1 MGITQD
7 KQGIQTESAQEELG
21 VSFLDATNF
30 PDYFKQHLEI
40 TSARLRGEEHNILL
54 GEKSDSVAGV
64 IQRTAGAS
72 LSAAGRSEAE
82 KKKKREEDTA
92 RFLEQIRKLQ
102 EEIAAI
108 DLKIKAV
115 KKAIKDAELDIAE
128 FTNRIEILKT
138 IQEELR
144 GGKITVASALQS
156 PEVRLAVA
164 GWEERQGKRFDPQ
177 ANNAHEILQN
187 IIIEEQIKLD
197 ASHKTDRINEKND
210 LEGQLADLK
219 AEKSQL
225 TKELKQ
231 LDKDYKYSTSNE
243 FASAA
248 KGKEYEARFDKKN
261 KNRIEITGKIESAE
275 QDNTKR
281 FMQAISHLKNDKAAY
296 HAAIDSFIR
305 GGNGGEPL
313 DEKTQDTIMKDVK
326 ADHDIRERLA
336 IFRFLSKHEKIE
348 RYKNEPIYSK
358 FVAKIAKTLPKDLK
372 ESVLNSHEIK
382 IATGLDF
389 TPQEQNVNSTAL
401 RSKASPKDIHQTF
414 NGKSG
419 DDLAVGRNAEEK
431 TEPTQIEHNH
441 FLTMKS

>member
-7 KQGIQTESAQEELG
+7 KQGIQTESAPEELG
-21 VSFLDATNF
+21 VSFLDASNF

-102 EEIAAI
+102 EEIAAL

-197 ASHKTDRINEKND
+197 ASHKIDRINEKND
-210 LEGQLADLK
+210 LEGQLAALK

-275 QDNTKR
+275 QDNTKQ
-281 FMQAISHLKNDKAAY
+281 FMQSISHLKNDKAAY

-305 GGNGGEPL
+305 GENGGEPL
-313 DEKTQDTIMKDVK
+313 DDLTLKKISTDSNLDMDLRTRV
-326 ADHDIRERLA
+326 ALY
-336 IFRFLSKHEKIE
+336 RFLQGHADIQE
-348 RYKNEPIYSK
+348 YKNTSEYAT
-358 FVAKIAKTLPKDLK
+358 FVSEIIVELPKDLH
-372 ESVLNSHEIK
+372 VK
-382 IATGLDF
+382 ITDSQEYQAVTGFHKSAQLPEKTDKGIY
-389 TPQEQNVNSTAL
+389 QE
-401 RSKASPKDIHQTF
+401 F

-419 DDLAVGRNAEEK
+419 DNLTEVDRNLEEK
-431 TEPTQIEHNH
+431 PELSKAEHKLT
-441 FLTMKS
+441 LTMKS